1 MEILASRRMKKP
13 IIIVGL
19 AILSC
24 AEMETANNRLT
35 QKETQSPTV
44 CNDYVLHESGL
55 LVLSC
60 PELGKRTVLE
70 KQKEMQLPPICM
82 NFVVDE
88 TFALSDSL
96 FESAEYKECKTIV
109 LEKLRDGTEE

>member
-1 MEILASRRMKKP
+1 MEILASRRMKKL

-24 AEMETANNRLT
+24 SEMETANNRLT
-35 QKETQSPTV
+35 QKKTQSPTV

-60 PELGKRTVLE
+60 PEKDTADYKIL
-70 KQKEMQLPPICM
+70 QKEMQLPPMCM

-88 TFALSDSL
+88 TLALSDSQ
-96 FESAEYKECKTIV
+96 FESNEYKQCKTIV
-109 LEKLRDGTEE
+109 LEKLGDMTKE

>member
-1 MEILASRRMKKP
+1 MKRL
-13 IIIVGL
+13 IFITGL
-19 AILSC
+19 FIYSC
-24 AEMETANNRLT
+24 AEIETTNNTLT

-60 PELGKRTVLE
+60 PELGKRIVLE

-82 NFVVDE
+82 IFVIDE
-88 TFALSDSL
+88 TLALSDNQ
-96 FESAEYKECKTIV
+96 FETAEYKECKTIV
-109 LEKLRDGTEE
+109 LEKLGDRTKE

>member
-1 MEILASRRMKKP
+1 MKRL
-13 IIIVGL
+13 IFIAGFFIY
-19 AILSC
+19 SC
-24 AEMETANNRLT
+24 AEIETTNNTLI
-35 QKETQSPTV
+35 QKNRQSPTV

-88 TFALSDSL
+88 TLALSDNQ
-96 FESAEYKECKTIV
+96 FETAEYKECKTIV
-109 LEKLRDGTEE
+109 LEKLGDRTKE

>member
-1 MEILASRRMKKP
+1 
-13 IIIVGL
+13 
-19 AILSC
+19 
-24 AEMETANNRLT
+24 
-35 QKETQSPTV
+35 
-44 CNDYVLHESGL
+44 
-55 LVLSC
+55 
-60 PELGKRTVLE
+60 
-70 KQKEMQLPPICM
+70 M

>member
-1 MEILASRRMKKP
+1 MK
-13 IIIVGL
+13 INLFIY
-19 AILSC
+19 SC
-24 AEMETANNRLT
+24 AEIETANNTLT
-35 QKETQSPTV
+35 QKETQSLTV

-55 LVLSC
+55 LVASC
-60 PELGKRTVLE
+60 PDLRTKTTLE

-109 LEKLRDGTEE
+109 LEKLGDITEE

>member
-1 MEILASRRMKKP
+1 MKRL
-13 IIIVGL
+13 IFIAGFFIY
-19 AILSC
+19 SC
-24 AEMETANNRLT
+24 AEIETANNTLT

-55 LVLSC
+55 LVMSC
-60 PELGKRTVLE
+60 PDLEAKTTLE

-82 NFVVDE
+82 TFVVDE
-88 TFALSDSL
+88 TLVLSDNQ

-109 LEKLRDGTEE
+109 LEKR

>member
-1 MEILASRRMKKP
+1 MKRLILIA
-13 IIIVGL
+13 GL
-19 AILSC
+19 FISSC
-24 AEMETANNRLT
+24 AEMETANNTLN
-35 QKETQSPTV
+35 QKERQSPTV

-96 FESAEYKECKTIV
+96 FDSPELKECRTIV
-109 LEKLRDGTEE
+109 LEKLGDKNEE

>member
-1 MEILASRRMKKP
+1 MKRL
-13 IIIVGL
+13 IFIAGL
-19 AILSC
+19 FIYSC
-24 AEMETANNRLT
+24 AEIETANNTLT

-55 LVLSC
+55 LVMSC
-60 PELGKRTVLE
+60 PDLRTKTILK

-82 NFVVDE
+82 TFVVDE
-88 TFALSDSL
+88 TFVLSDSL

-109 LEKLRDGTEE
+109 LEKLGDGTEE

>member
-1 MEILASRRMKKP
+1 MKRLILIA
-13 IIIVGL
+13 GL
-19 AILSC
+19 FIYSC
-24 AEMETANNRLT
+24 AEIETANNTLT

-55 LVLSC
+55 LVMSC
-60 PELGKRTVLE
+60 PDVETKTTLE

-109 LEKLRDGTEE
+109 LEKLGDGTEE